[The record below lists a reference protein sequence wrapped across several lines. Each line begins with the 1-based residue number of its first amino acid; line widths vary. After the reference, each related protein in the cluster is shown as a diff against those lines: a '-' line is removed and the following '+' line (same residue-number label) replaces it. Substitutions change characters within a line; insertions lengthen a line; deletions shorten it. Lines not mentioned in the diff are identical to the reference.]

1 MKQRRTRESGAPPVA
16 TMDARAFTLLSLTVL
31 CAIVAHA
38 AHLPVWYI
46 APLAAI
52 IVARWWRRRRRR
64 GRVSG
69 WSRAAMLLAT
79 ALAVFAK
86 YQTPF
91 GPDPGAA
98 IVCGLLVLKLLES
111 ETVRD
116 ARMAVGF
123 SCFTLMTVLLFDQA
137 LVMTLVVGLMLLPA
151 LATLRALEPGLP
163 ESGWLAAFR
172 PGSALLLAS
181 LPLTLLGFL
190 LIPRLATPLWGSPN
204 QGMARSGIS
213 DRMAPGDLHS
223 LLNDNSVAMRVGF
236 DGEPPAADQRYFR
249 GMVLWRFDGREWTPG
264 FAARRPGPDAPL
276 AQRGDLVR
284 YQVTLLPSHQHWLFA
299 LDVPIAA
306 PRDAQLGPDRTL
318 LASKPVD
325 QTLRYNVTSA
335 VDYRLHP
342 DRLPP
347 GLRRWALE
355 LPAGYDPRARALAK
369 DWRAKAG
376 NDDAAVIRD
385 ALTLFHTGGFV
396 YALDVPPLGRNSID
410 DFLFNTRTGFCEHYA
425 SAFTFLMRAA
435 GIPARVVV
443 GYQGGYWNNVAHY
456 LLVRQSN
463 AHAWTEVWLQ
473 GRGWVRIDPTAVV
486 STIEMADAGG
496 DNGAPIGGSIGGWW
510 LPWQNRMDII
520 NRWWSQSIIN
530 FDALSQSHLFR
541 PFGVN
546 RTDAQTLG
554 IALAIVMFL
563 GLGIGALLASLKP
576 REKPRDAL
584 AAAQLRL
591 QKRLARAGVVRGHA
605 EGPGDYYERSARAM
619 PSAAPMLRALSTEYL
634 LLRYAH
640 SEPPPERVRD
650 FVRQVRRLR
659 PSRVL

>member
-1 MKQRRTRESGAPPVA
+1 MKLWRTRESAPPA
-16 TMDARAFTLLSLTVL
+16 ASMDARAFALLSLTVL
-31 CAIVAHA
+31 CAIAAHA
-38 AHLPVWYI
+38 VHLPLWYI
-46 APLAAI
+46 VPLAAI
-52 IVARWWRRRRRR
+52 LGARWWRRRHRR

-69 WSRAAMLLAT
+69 WLRGAMLLAT
-79 ALAVFAK
+79 AMAVFAK

-98 IVCGLLVLKLLES
+98 IVCGLLVMKLLES

-137 LVMTLVVGLMLLPA
+137 LVMTVVVGLMLLPA

-172 PGSALLLAS
+172 PGAALLVAS

-204 QGMARSGIS
+204 QGMARTGIS

-236 DGEPPAADQRYFR
+236 DGEPPPADQRYFR
-249 GMVLWRFDGREWTPG
+249 GMVLWRFDGRGWMPG
-264 FAARRPGPDAPL
+264 FVAKRPEPGAPL
-276 AQRGDLVR
+276 AVRGDLTH
-284 YQVTLLPSHQHWLFA
+284 YQVTLVPSHQHWLFA

-306 PRDAQLGPDRTL
+306 PNDAQLGPDHTL
-318 LASKPVD
+318 LANKPVD
-325 QTLRYNVTSA
+325 QTLRYSVTSA
-335 VDYRLHP
+335 TDYRLRP
-342 DRLPP
+342 DRLPSY
-347 GLRRWALE
+347 LRRAALE
-355 LPAGYDPRARALAK
+355 LPAGYDPRARELAEA
-369 DWRAKAG
+369 WRAKAG

-385 ALTLFHTGGFV
+385 ALTLFHAGGFV

-443 GYQGGYWNNVAHY
+443 GYQGGYWNKVAHY

-473 GRGWVRIDPTAVV
+473 GRGWVRIDPTAAV

-496 DNGAPIGGSIGGWW
+496 DNGAPIGGGIGGWW

-520 NRWWSQSIIN
+520 NRWWGQSIIN

-546 RTDAQTLG
+546 RIGAQTLA
-554 IALAIVMFL
+554 IALAIVLFI

-576 REKPRDAL
+576 RERPRDAL
-584 AAAQLRL
+584 AAAQRRL
-591 QKRLARAGVVRGHA
+591 QKRLARRGIVRGHA
-605 EGPGDYYERSARAM
+605 EGPGDYYARCARM
-619 PSAAPMLRALSTEYL
+619 LPHAAPALQALSTEYL
-634 LLRYAH
+634 LLRYAFP
-640 SEPPPERVRD
+640 EPPPERTRA
-650 FVRQVRRLR
+650 FVRQVRRFHA
-659 PSRVL
+659 PRVL